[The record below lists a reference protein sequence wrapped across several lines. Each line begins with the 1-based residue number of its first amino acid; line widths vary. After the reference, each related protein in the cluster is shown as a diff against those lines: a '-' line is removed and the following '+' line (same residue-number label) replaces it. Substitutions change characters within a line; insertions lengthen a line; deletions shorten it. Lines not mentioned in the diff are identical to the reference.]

1 MARKNASVDLPRGR
15 RDVEPR
21 KRRRHHDSVMNTST
35 STALRCALLVSAVSM
50 CTALSAQSSS
60 STSSTTRTDANAAER
75 RTELAADASAAA
87 NLSRSDR
94 NFFEKAAKSG
104 MKEVAVSRSTL
115 ARLTNPQVKQFAQ
128 MMVDDHSKANA
139 ELMALAQKK
148 GVVLPPKD
156 DVKLMDKW
164 SKKTDEVDEDY
175 MEEMVDDH
183 QEAVEL
189 FEEASRSK
197 DAEIAAFANK
207 TLPKLRQHLTTAKD
221 LKEVVD

>member
-1 MARKNASVDLPRGR
+1 
-15 RDVEPR
+15 
-21 KRRRHHDSVMNTST
+21 MNIST
-35 STALRCALLVSAVSM
+35 PSALRCALLVSAVSL
-50 CTALSAQSSS
+50 CTALSAQSSTNA
-60 STSSTTRTDANAAER
+60 TSSTRTSDSTAAER
-75 RTELAADASAAA
+75 RTELATDARAAA

-115 ARLTNPQVKQFAQ
+115 DRLVNPQVKHFAQ

-148 GVVLPPKD
+148 GVTLPPKD
-156 DVKLMDKW
+156 DMKLMEKW

-189 FEEASRSK
+189 FEDASRSE

-207 TLPKLRQHLTTAKD
+207 TLPTLRQHLTMAKD
-221 LKEVVD
+221 LKKAVD

>member
-1 MARKNASVDLPRGR
+1 
-15 RDVEPR
+15 
-21 KRRRHHDSVMNTST
+21 MNIST
-35 STALRCALLVSAVSM
+35 PSALRCALLVSAVSL
-50 CTALSAQSSS
+50 CTALSAQSSTNT
-60 STSSTTRTDANAAER
+60 TSSTRTSDSTAADR
-75 RTELAADASAAA
+75 RTELATDTRAAA

-115 ARLTNPQVKQFAQ
+115 DRLVNPQVKHFAQ

-148 GVVLPPKD
+148 GVTLPPKD
-156 DVKLMDKW
+156 DMKLMEKW

-189 FEEASRSK
+189 FEEASKSE

-207 TLPKLRQHLTTAKD
+207 TLPTLRQHLTMAKD
-221 LKEVVD
+221 LKKAVD

>member
-1 MARKNASVDLPRGR
+1 
-15 RDVEPR
+15 
-21 KRRRHHDSVMNTST
+21 MNIST
-35 STALRCALLVSAVSM
+35 PSALRCALLVSAVSL
-50 CTALSAQSSS
+50 CTALSAQSSTNT
-60 STSSTTRTDANAAER
+60 TSSTRTSDSTAADR
-75 RTELAADASAAA
+75 RTELATDTRAAA

-115 ARLTNPQVKQFAQ
+115 DRLVNPQVKHFAQ

-148 GVVLPPKD
+148 GVTLPPKD
-156 DVKLMDKW
+156 DMKLMEKW

-189 FEEASRSK
+189 FEEASKSE

-207 TLPKLRQHLTTAKD
+207 TLPTLRQHLTVAKD
-221 LKEVVD
+221 LKKAVD

>member
-1 MARKNASVDLPRGR
+1 MSL
-15 RDVEPR
+15 
-21 KRRRHHDSVMNTST
+21 
-35 STALRCALLVSAVSM
+35 
-50 CTALSAQSSS
+50 CTALSAQSSTNT
-60 STSSTTRTDANAAER
+60 TSSTRTSDSTAADR
-75 RTELAADASAAA
+75 RTELATDTRAAA

-115 ARLTNPQVKQFAQ
+115 DRLVNPQVKHFAQ

-148 GVVLPPKD
+148 GVTLPPKD
-156 DVKLMDKW
+156 DMKLMEKW

-189 FEEASRSK
+189 FEEASKSE

-207 TLPKLRQHLTTAKD
+207 TLPTLRQHLTVAKD
-221 LKEVVD
+221 LKKAVD